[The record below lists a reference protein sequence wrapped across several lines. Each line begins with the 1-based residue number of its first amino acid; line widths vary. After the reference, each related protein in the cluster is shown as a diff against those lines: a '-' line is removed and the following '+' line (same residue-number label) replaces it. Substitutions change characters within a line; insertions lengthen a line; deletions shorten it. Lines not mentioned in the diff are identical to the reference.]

1 MISPGPIKTE
11 IMNKAGLDE
20 ETLKNL
26 SGYLID
32 QIPLKKMGTAEEVAK
47 LVTYLS
53 DNESSSY
60 VTGTE
65 IVIDGGMIL

>member
-11 IMNKAGLDE
+11 IMSKAGLDE
-20 ETLKNL
+20 ETLKSIQNHL
-26 SGYLID
+26 VE
-32 QIPLKKMGTAEEVAK
+32 QIPLKKTGTAEEVAK

-53 DNESSSY
+53 DDQISSY

-65 IVIDGGMIL
+65 IVIDGGMTL

>member
-1 MISPGPIKTE
+1 MISPGPVKTE